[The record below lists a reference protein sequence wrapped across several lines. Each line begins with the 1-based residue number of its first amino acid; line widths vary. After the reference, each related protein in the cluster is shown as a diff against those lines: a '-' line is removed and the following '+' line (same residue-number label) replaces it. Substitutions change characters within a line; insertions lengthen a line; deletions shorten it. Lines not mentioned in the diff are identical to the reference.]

1 MIFLDDSAIRENLFP
16 LTHTRHAACIRIGI
30 LTIQQK
36 WELLLGQEVFLEQQ
50 ENRVAVPANI
60 IPTANNFE
68 KILEQIKAGDQIL
81 PTENISIIKYP
92 WDIFLHGDAA
102 IREDFLLL
110 TINKKSNGISSTNKI
125 IEGENIFVGSNVQI
139 EHCILNASTGP
150 IYIDDNAIIQE
161 GSMVRGPFY
170 LGKNST
176 VKMGAKIYG
185 ATSIGHNC
193 IVGGEI
199 KNSTILDNSNKAHDG
214 YLGDSVLGAWCNLGA
229 GTSNSNVKNT
239 ASNVQMQ
246 LQHHLPAIHAG
257 AKAGLIMG
265 DYSRAAINTSFNTG
279 TVVGVC
285 CNVFGNNNPPKFIP
299 NFTWGNEDYELDKAI
314 EHINNWMVFKKQ
326 SIAET
331 EIETLKNLYSQK

>member
-1 MIFLDDSAIRENLFP
+1 MIFLDDTAIRENLFP
-16 LTHTRHAACIRIGI
+16 LTHTRHAACIRVGI

-36 WELLLGQEVFLEQQ
+36 WEHLLGQEVFLVPT

-60 IPTANNFE
+60 IPSANNFE
-68 KILEQIKAGDQIL
+68 IILAKIKAGEQIL
-81 PTENISIIKYP
+81 PSENISIIHYP
-92 WDIFLHGDAA
+92 WDIFLHCDAA
-102 IREDFLLL
+102 LRNDFEIL
-110 TINKKSNGISSTNKI
+110 TANKKSENISNTNRT
-125 IEGENIFVGSNVQI
+125 IEAENIFAGQNVQM

-150 IYIDDNAIIQE
+150 IYIDDNATIQE
-161 GSMVRGPFY
+161 GSMIRGPFY
-170 LGKNST
+170 LGKNGT
-176 VKMGAKIYG
+176 VKMGAKIFG

-246 LQHHLPAIHAG
+246 LKQNSAPIHAG
-257 AKAGLIMG
+257 TKAGLIMG

-285 CNVFGNNNPPKFIP
+285 CNVFGNANPPKFIP

-326 SIAET
+326 SITEI
-331 EIETLKNLYSQK
+331 EIETLKKVYSQK

>member
-1 MIFLDDSAIRENLFP
+1 
-16 LTHTRHAACIRIGI
+16 
-30 LTIQQK
+30 
-36 WELLLGQEVFLEQQ
+36 LLGQEVFLKQQ

-68 KILEQIKAGDQIL
+68 KILEQIKAGEQIL
-81 PTENISIIKYP
+81 PSQNISIIKYP
-92 WDIFLHGDAA
+92 WDIFLHGDVA

-110 TINKKSNGISSTNKI
+110 TANKKSNEISSTNKI
-125 IEGENIFVGSNVQI
+125 IGAENIYIGHNVQM

-150 IYIDDNAIIQE
+150 IYIDDNATIQE
-161 GSMVRGPFY
+161 GSMIRGPFY
-170 LGKNST
+170 LGNNST
-176 VKMGAKIYG
+176 VKMGTKIFG
-185 ATSIGHNC
+185 ATSIGNNC

-239 ASNVQMQ
+239 ASNVQMH
-246 LQHHLPAIHAG
+246 LQPNFASINAG
-257 AKAGLIMG
+257 QKAGLIMG

-285 CNVFGNNNPPKFIP
+285 SNIFGNTNPPKFVQ
-299 NFTWGNEDYELDKAI
+299 NFTWGNEDYAFDKAI
-314 EHINNWMVFKKQ
+314 EHINNWMLFKKQ
-326 SIAET
+326 SIT
-331 EIETLKNLYSQK
+331 DNEIEVLRNLFQLKRTK